1 MKPTAA
7 HCDGDDG
14 SACGFAS
21 SSLDDAFS
29 FVNALDFQS
38 ETAHKQIQ
46 SSANTNIPPAAS
58 APSRSQQTEESSERR
73 TQQQQGTS
81 CRRRRTRPPTAAT
94 GRPTQN
100 QTRVSTHC
108 VKSAVRSSTTRCQQQ
123 QQPREPPHRDEISRL
138 RDQVRQVQQQQHTDA
153 TTATHTDAAK
163 WLLQAAIQ
171 YQELQQTQTEAAN
184 DNLRVTLANQIEL
197 QQCLK
202 TQLQELAAL
211 ESVCQSQAERRRQSS
226 HIKIEPRVTCG
237 SPWIRTEQ
245 LHKSMAALYRD
256 TDAAVRQVLT
266 AATDMASIFSSSQSR
281 RDPVR
286 GPLFELKTSAPV
298 PASSQVLSEVLW
310 RLLADCESK
319 CESVDEDMAEGGPNP
334 CLGSGSDQEDSHEKW
349 YSLDLHTHFGDVQV
363 HGASVLRRFEEHEP
377 QSQQQQQRLV
387 VTFASSIAASES
399 SELVFRESG
408 WFILTQQSEAA
419 ATSLFQTFYRLQ
431 LLNHPVSADS
441 SKSSS
446 HKGCAPMMDSDTAYL
461 QDLVM
466 NALSNRTR
474 AHHQQLQN
482 SLLAH
487 SRAQNVKVKAPAGY
501 LALVA

>member
-1 MKPTAA
+1 MKPTA
-7 HCDGDDG
+7 D
-14 SACGFAS
+14 ACEFAS

-38 ETAHKQIQ
+38 DAATATHQQIQ
-46 SSANTNIPPAAS
+46 SGGASIAPAAITS
-58 APSRSQQTEESSERR
+58 SSCQQTEEPGTTVAPERR
-73 TQQQQGTS
+73 TQQQQQQQGSS
-81 CRRRRTRPPTAAT
+81 CRRRTRPLTAASVA
-94 GRPTQN
+94 GRPNQN
-100 QTRVSTHC
+100 HARVSTHC
-108 VKSAVRSSTTRCQQQ
+108 VKSAARTSTTRCQQQ
-123 QQPREPPHRDEISRL
+123 LREPHTDEISRL
-138 RDQVRQVQQQQHTDA
+138 RDQVRQVEAQRAQVSEEQT
-153 TTATHTDAAK
+153 TTAHTASATPTDAAK
-163 WLLQAAIQ
+163 WLLQAALQ
-171 YQELQQTQTEAAN
+171 YQELQRTQTEAVN
-184 DNLRVTLANQIEL
+184 DNLRTTLASQIEL
-197 QQCLK
+197 KQVLQ
-202 TQLQELAAL
+202 TQLQELTAL
-211 ESVCQSQAERRRQSS
+211 ERDCLSQAERRRQSAQ
-226 HIKIEPRVTCG
+226 IKIEPRVTCG

-256 TDAAVRQVLT
+256 TDAAVRQVLA

-319 CESVDEDMAEGGPNP
+319 CEEMTEDSA
-334 CLGSGSDQEDSHEKW
+334 CQGSGSEQEKDSHEKW
-349 YSLDLHTHFGDVQV
+349 YSLDLHTQFGDVQV
-363 HGASVLRRFEEHEP
+363 HGASVLRRFEEH
-377 QSQQQQQRLV
+377 QSQQQQRLV

-408 WFILTQQSEAA
+408 WFILTQCEA

-431 LLNHPVSADS
+431 LLSHPVSDNS
-441 SKSSS
+441 SKNSS
-446 HKGCAPMMDSDTAYL
+446 HKGCAMPLDSDTAYL

-487 SRAQNVKVKAPAGY
+487 SRAHNNATVKASSGY
-501 LALVA
+501 LALIA